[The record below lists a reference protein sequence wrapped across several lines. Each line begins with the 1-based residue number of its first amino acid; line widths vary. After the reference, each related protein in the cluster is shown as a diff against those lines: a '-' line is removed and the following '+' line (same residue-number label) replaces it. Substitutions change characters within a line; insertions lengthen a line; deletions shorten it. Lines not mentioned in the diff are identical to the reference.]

1 MLSHIMRAPIN
12 LTRLGVQTDDVARI
26 EYHYRTLTKVGHR
39 RYIHVIT
46 NTELLQVKGI
56 FLHSAR
62 VGIIAIE
69 VAIVGFH
76 PYILAR
82 VDMNILGIAGNVMLL
97 HPRSHIIVENLGV
110 GIEDTIVHTLANPD
124 HSVGILVEVV
134 EEVKLERLV
143 GRSLGIE

>member
-1 MLSHIMRAPIN
+1 MLAHIVCAPVY
-12 LTRLGVQTDDVARI
+12 LARLGVQTDDVTGI
-26 EYHYRTLTKVGHR
+26 EYHHGTLAKVSHR

-46 NTELLQVKGI
+46 NGELLQVKGI

-82 VDMNILGIAGNVMLL
+82 VDMNILGIARNVVLL

-110 GIEDTIVHTLANPD
+110 GIKDTIVHTLSYPY
-124 HSVGILVEVV
+124 HTVGILVEVV
-134 EEVKLERLV
+134 VEIKLERLV
-143 GRSLGIE
+143 G